1 MYVLVRYAGEDRS
14 YILQHTD
21 VRDFVPHDI
30 EDYDPKK
37 VYDIFWAGDSSTCG
51 GYYDGKII
59 HMTDT
64 EEEMEQW
71 RKRKEAR
78 KCARKTDIP
87 PRKKARLEEQAK
99 GVAKKNA
106 ERELLSSRV
115 GNSAEESKVAH
126 LESLVRDLKAELERC
141 KEVIGDKEKE
151 MKNLRSLNE
160 SLQKALCAKILQND
174 HSQNENVSAT
184 IDKVFWEGDSATQAV
199 NSAMHSHS
207 LGTIAPVLP
216 LDVASPLAAPPV
228 APPRADV
235 APPRADVAPP
245 RADVAPPRA
254 DVTPAV
260 PPARPMSKAPRKA
273 DQDLDLTVGTTNEA
287 GEVHVGHGHY
297 IDPGTWERLLTAN
310 NDSAFCKQLAVRLW
324 GNTVLSERSVTGT
337 LSNNAI
343 SKGATKVFPPLSP
356 AKVASMADSF
366 WHFLKLKGCLGEEM
380 LKRHKRLPRYLAQ
393 KCSDLRR

>member
-115 GNSAEESKVAH
+115 GNSPEESKVAH
-126 LESLVRDLKAELERC
+126 LESLVRDLKAQLERC

-160 SLQKALCAKILQND
+160 SLQKALCAKILRN
-174 HSQNENVSAT
+174 
-184 IDKVFWEGDSATQAV
+184 G
-199 NSAMHSHS
+199 M
-207 LGTIAPVLP
+207 
-216 LDVASPLAAPPV
+216 
-228 APPRADV
+228 
-235 APPRADVAPP
+235 
-245 RADVAPPRA
+245 
-254 DVTPAV
+254 
-260 PPARPMSKAPRKA
+260 
-273 DQDLDLTVGTTNEA
+273 
-287 GEVHVGHGHY
+287 
-297 IDPGTWERLLTAN
+297 
-310 NDSAFCKQLAVRLW
+310 
-324 GNTVLSERSVTGT
+324 
-337 LSNNAI
+337 
-343 SKGATKVFPPLSP
+343 
-356 AKVASMADSF
+356 
-366 WHFLKLKGCLGEEM
+366 
-380 LKRHKRLPRYLAQ
+380 
-393 KCSDLRR
+393 

>member
-1 MYVLVRYAGEDRS
+1 
-14 YILQHTD
+14 
-21 VRDFVPHDI
+21 
-30 EDYDPKK
+30 
-37 VYDIFWAGDSSTCG
+37 
-51 GYYDGKII
+51 
-59 HMTDT
+59 MTDT

-71 RKRKEAR
+71 RKRKEVR

-87 PRKKARLEEQAK
+87 PRKKARLEEQAI
-99 GVAKKNA
+99 GVAKKKA

-115 GNSAEESKVAH
+115 GNSPEESRVAH

-151 MKNLRSLNE
+151 MRNLRSLNE

-174 HSQNENVSAT
+174 HSQNENVSAA

-235 APPRADVAPP
+235 APPLADVVPARADVAPL

-273 DQDLDLTVGTTNEA
+273 AQDLDLTVGTTNETE
-287 GEVHVGHGHY
+287 EVNVGHGEY

-324 GNTVLSERSVTGT
+324 GNTVLSERSVTET

-356 AKVASMADSF
+356 AKVASMAGYSPAVPQLPGSRGYGGAPTTPESAKILIAGLHAGAD
-366 WHFLKLKGCLGEEM
+366 CLEGGSCQVN
-380 LKRHKRLPRYLAQ
+380 HIVH
-393 KCSDLRR
+393 LRTASRTAFFGQ